1 MKWWSVLKHYDKR
14 KKSFFWHESHIFVL
28 RKIYFKQM
36 KIIAVYTQL
45 KHLRV
50 YNELTIDQLPVGLI
64 AQLVRALH
72 RYRRGHG
79 FDSRS
84 GLNFFQAL
92 FLNCLSWVY
101 TAMIF
106 ICLKCIFRSTN
117 IWLSCILITNCSIL
131 SKGKKM

>member
-1 MKWWSVLKHYDKR
+1 MRVNEIYFLIEYKILLSKRKTKLDIVCLKLHQSKTVTDSVLVTSRFSEMFTLPTDYCTR
-14 KKSFFWHESHIFVL
+14 
-28 RKIYFKQM
+28 
-36 KIIAVYTQL
+36 IIL
-45 KHLRV
+45 EDLLHPRV

-92 FLNCLSWVY
+92 FLNCLS
-101 TAMIF
+101 
-106 ICLKCIFRSTN
+106 
-117 IWLSCILITNCSIL
+117 
-131 SKGKKM
+131 

>member
-1 MKWWSVLKHYDKR
+1 MKKNKSHEQRQLVYVFSAVQIYD
-14 KKSFFWHESHIFVL
+14 FHVFLSHL
-28 RKIYFKQM
+28 
-36 KIIAVYTQL
+36 L
-45 KHLRV
+45 HLRV

-106 ICLKCIFRSTN
+106 ICLKQ
-117 IWLSCILITNCSIL
+117 LV
-131 SKGKKM
+131 